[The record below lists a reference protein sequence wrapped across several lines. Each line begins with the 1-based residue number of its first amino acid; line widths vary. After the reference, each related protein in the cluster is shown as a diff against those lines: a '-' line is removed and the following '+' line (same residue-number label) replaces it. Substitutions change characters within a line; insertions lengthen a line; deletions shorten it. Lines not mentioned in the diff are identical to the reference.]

1 MKTFHFSSS
10 LGMSWVSSA
19 IAIAENLSV
28 ASVLVVLEVKVVNSV
43 NADAAVCTV
52 CKRRE
57 ALFFRQYSGERL
69 CKRCFV
75 KSIEDKARATVSE
88 YRMLEFD
95 DRVAVAVSGGK
106 DSVSLLHVL
115 AKLERNY
122 PKASLVAVTV
132 DEGIKGYR
140 DEALKIA
147 AENCRRLGIEHCT
160 VSFKALFGYTLDEIV
175 RRLKRKGESSLT
187 PCACCGVLR
196 RKALNL
202 AARRVGANK
211 LATGHTLDDET
222 QTILLNIFHGDVL
235 RLAREKPVTDEVHP
249 KLVQKIKPFCEI
261 PEKET
266 AMYAYLKKVR
276 FQGTPCPYASEAL
289 RNDVRRMLD
298 RVEEERAGVK
308 FTIFRSI
315 ERIRP
320 ALEEARRK
328 EGLMECSEC
337 GEPTSEKICRACQML
352 KQMRKPNRSIF

>member
-1 MKTFHFSSS
+1 MSSDLALCS
-10 LGMSWVSSA
+10 
-19 IAIAENLSV
+19 
-28 ASVLVVLEVKVVNSV
+28 
-43 NADAAVCTV
+43 V

-57 ALFFRQYSGERL
+57 AFFFRTYSGERL

-75 KSIEDKARATVSE
+75 KSIEDKTRATIAK
-88 YRMLEFD
+88 YRMLGFD

-122 PKASLVAVTV
+122 PKASLIAVTV

-147 AENCRRLGIEHCT
+147 AENCQQLGIEHVV
-160 VSFKALFGYTLDEIV
+160 VSFKQLFGLTLDEII
-175 RRLKRKGESSLT
+175 RRLRRKEGEALT
-187 PCACCGVLR
+187 SCACCGVLR

-202 AARRVGANK
+202 AARKVGANK
-211 LATGHTLDDET
+211 IATGHTLDDET

-249 KLVQKIKPFCEI
+249 KLVQKIKPFCGI
-261 PEKET
+261 PDRET
-266 AMYAYLKKVR
+266 ALYAYAKSIE
-276 FQGTPCPYASEAL
+276 FQGRPCPYASEAL
-289 RNDVRRMLD
+289 RNDARSMLD
-298 RVEEERAGVK
+298 RLEERHAGVK

-320 ALEEARRK
+320 ALEELDSR

-337 GEPTSEKICRACQML
+337 GEPTSERICRTCQML
-352 KQMRKPNRSIF
+352 RQMKRSL